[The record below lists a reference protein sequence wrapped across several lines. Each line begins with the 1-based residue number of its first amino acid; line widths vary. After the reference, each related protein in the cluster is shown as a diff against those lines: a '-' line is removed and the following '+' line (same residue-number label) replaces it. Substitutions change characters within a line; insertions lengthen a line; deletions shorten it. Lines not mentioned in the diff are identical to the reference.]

1 MSRILDRLKKANLID
16 ELPGGMMRIRTM
28 GGTMNRRQFAGMMA
42 AGSAMAAT
50 GLPGKALAQ
59 DGGEVRYMG
68 WQGYEEAFNAGDF
81 AAKNGITVN
90 ATFQNDNG
98 HAMTVATNGG
108 IGNMDIITPD
118 TAYTGLM
125 AEIGMLEP
133 IDLSRV
139 PNFEGLD
146 PFFKDN
152 EGVRV
157 NGEMY
162 ALPYVWTI
170 IPLMYNSEFIPEAPE
185 SWHDMLKD
193 EYKGKVGLTNDLI
206 STMVCYALAVTGKQD
221 ATRITKGELAE
232 VRDYIINLKKNRARS
247 VVSSYVVLSDLLA
260 SGEICI
266 WQGWVAVQLWAK
278 AKGADIRWTIP
289 KEGVHAPVA
298 CLAIVKDAPNPDA
311 TYKLLNHAMSAE
323 AQAYSAN
330 INATGVTN
338 VDAIALLSE
347 DVKAIQSHDDITGF
361 FQQATGGQPLPLWPI
376 EPDGDIA
383 TFDDILDAYDAF
395 LAA

>member
-1 MSRILDRLKKANLID
+1 MSRILERLKKANLID

-28 GGTMNRRQFAGMMA
+28 GGAMNRRQFAGLMA
-42 AGSAMAAT
+42 AGAGVAMG
-50 GLPGKALAQ
+50 GLPGRAMAQ

-81 AAKNGITVN
+81 AKNNGITVN
-90 ATFQNDNG
+90 STFQNDNG
-98 HAMTVATNGG
+98 HTMTVATNGG

-125 AEIGMLEP
+125 ADIGMLEP

-139 PNFEGLD
+139 PNFQELD
-146 PFFKDN
+146 PFFQNN

-157 NGEMY
+157 DGEIY

-170 IPLMYNSEFIPEAPE
+170 IPLMYNAKFIPEAPE

-206 STMVCYALAVTGKQD
+206 SIMVCYALAVTGKQD
-221 ATRITKGELAE
+221 ATRITKAELAE
-232 VRDYIINLKKNRARS
+232 VRDYIINLKKNHART
-247 VVSSYVVLSDLLA
+247 VVSSYGELTDLFA
-260 SGEICI
+260 SGEIWI
-266 WQGWVAVQLWAK
+266 SQGWVPVQLWAK

-289 KEGVHAPVA
+289 KEGVHAPVD

-323 AQAYSAN
+323 AQAYSSN

-338 VDAIALLSE
+338 VNAIALLSE
-347 DVKAIQSHDDITGF
+347 EVKEIQSHDDIPGF
-361 FQQATGGQPLPLWPI
+361 FQQATGGQPLPLWPV
-376 EPDGDIA
+376 EPDGDLA